1 MSANRPFD
9 ISDGAVSSAPAGQ
22 RAARAGVWKRDSWV
36 RPYFR
41 QYRKVLLAAM
51 ALGLAT
57 FLFAAALMFTSG
69 WLIGGA
75 AEMPGGILFLSLPLM
90 FVRLFGVGKPVLQYC
105 ERLASHD
112 WVLRMTSSLRRKLYV
127 SLEGEALSAKAA
139 RQMGDVL
146 GLLAED
152 VGHVQNL
159 YLRTVF
165 PTVIAWLVFAAVLVI
180 IGAFSAVAALALFLS
195 LAVTTLL
202 LPLVSLLVNG
212 ARSARTKALRGELYA
227 SLADNV
233 LGVADWMFSG
243 RRSDF
248 FSRHVQRC
256 EQVRALQDASWRFSR
271 RRDLAAQV
279 AFAVGALVVLIWAV
293 GQFGGQYGG
302 ASNWILAFVLGYF
315 PLIDA
320 FAPLSAAAEDAGAHE
335 ESVRRLNELPSER
348 AVADSRAPQAPFDIL
363 VEDVAYRY
371 PDMRKD
377 VLCGIDLFVRQGEKV
392 AILGRSGSGKST
404 LARLLRGDAAPTS
417 GRVLVGGVDA
427 SAMGDAACRAIGVIQ
442 QDTYLFNATLR
453 DNVALGAPSATDE
466 EIREVLGKVGLDGL
480 LARLPEGLDTLV
492 DEAGLRFSGGERHR
506 IALARVL
513 LQDVPIVL
521 LDEPTVGLDPAT
533 ERALLETLFD
543 SLEGKTLVMITH
555 HLQGVSRMDCA
566 VFLEDGRVA
575 LEGAPE
581 ELSRTSERYRRLL
594 AFDRG
599 FAG

>member
-1 MSANRPFD
+1 MTAKTTAGKKTAGTSVRP
-9 ISDGAVSSAPAGQ
+9 S
-22 RAARAGVWKRDSWV
+22 VWKEDRWV

-41 QYRKVLLAAM
+41 RYRKVLLAAM

-75 AEMPGGILFLSLPLM
+75 AEMPGGILFLSTPLM
-90 FVRLFGVGKPVLQYC
+90 FVRLFGVGKPILQYC
-105 ERLASHD
+105 ERLVSHD

-139 RQMGDVL
+139 RRMGDVL

-180 IGAFSAVAALALFLS
+180 VGAFSPAAAFLLFLT

-202 LPLVSLLVNG
+202 LPLASLLVNG

-243 RRSDF
+243 RERDF
-248 FSRHVQRC
+248 ASRHVESC
-256 EQVRALQDASWRFSR
+256 ERVRALQADSDRFSR
-271 RRDLAAQV
+271 RRDLAAQA
-279 AFAVGALVVLIWAV
+279 AFAAGALVVLVWAV
-293 GQFGGQYGG
+293 AQFGGQHGG

-320 FAPLSAAAEDAGAHE
+320 FAPLSNAAEDAGSHE
-335 ESVRRLNELPSER
+335 ESVRRLNELPGER
-348 AVADSRAPQAPFDIL
+348 AEAPVQEPSAPFDIA
-363 VEDVAYRY
+363 VEGAVYRY
-371 PDMRKD
+371 PGEGRD
-377 VLCGIDLFVRQGEKV
+377 VLRGVDLVVRQGEKV

-404 LARLLRGDAAPTS
+404 LARLLRGDAAPKA
-417 GRVLVGGVDA
+417 GRVLVGGVEA
-427 SAMGDAACRAIGVIQ
+427 SSMGDAACRAVGVIQ
-442 QDTYLFNATLR
+442 QSTYLFNATLR
-453 DNVALGAPSATDE
+453 ENVALGAPSATDE
-466 EIREVLGKVGLDGL
+466 EIREVLRKVGLEGL

-513 LQDVPIVL
+513 LQDVSIVL

-533 ERALLETLFD
+533 ERALLETLFE
-543 SLEGKTLVMITH
+543 SLEGRTLVMVTH
-555 HLQGVSRMDCA
+555 HLQGVSRMDR
-566 VFLEDGRVA
+566 VLFLEDGRVA
-575 LEGAPE
+575 LEGTPK
-581 ELSRTSERYRRLL
+581 ELERTSERYRRLL
-594 AFDRG
+594 AFDQG
-599 FAG
+599 IAG